1 METELFELA
10 DKLKEAKDRKKKLE
24 DDTKA
29 NNALIEE
36 LDRQLSD
43 AMVEQELEKFSRNG
57 STFYLKTSLY
67 ASAPADRKEELFQ
80 ALRQNGYGSLVVETV
95 NARTLSSFVKEQKE
109 ANEDKIP
116 QWLADVVST
125 YEKTTVG
132 VRKGNK

>member
-1 METELFELA
+1 MGTELFELA

-67 ASAPADRKEELFQ
+67 ASAPADRKTELFQ
-80 ALRQNGYGSLVVETV
+80 ALKQNGYGSLVVETV

>member
-57 STFYLKTSLY
+57 STFYLKTNLY
-67 ASAPADRKEELFQ
+67 ASAPADRKGELFQ
-80 ALRQNGYGSLVVETV
+80 ALRQNGYGSLVVKTV

-116 QWLADVVST
+116 QWLADVIST

>member
-67 ASAPADRKEELFQ
+67 ASAAADRKEELFQ

>member
-10 DKLKEAKDRKKKLE
+10 DELKKAKDRKKKLE

-43 AMVEQELEKFSRNG
+43 AMAAQELEKFSRNG

-67 ASAPADRKEELFQ
+67 ASAPADRKTELFQ

>member
-67 ASAPADRKEELFQ
+67 ASAPADRKTELFQ
-80 ALRQNGYGSLVVETV
+80 VLKQNGYGSLVVETV